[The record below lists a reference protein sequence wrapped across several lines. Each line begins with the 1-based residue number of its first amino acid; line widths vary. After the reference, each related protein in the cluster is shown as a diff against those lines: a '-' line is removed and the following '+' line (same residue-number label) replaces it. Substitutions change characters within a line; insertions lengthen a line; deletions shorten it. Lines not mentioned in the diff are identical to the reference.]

1 MPSMEE
7 LLRACGSWTTPR
19 EASERVGGASKP
31 LATQLR
37 LAVSRGWAESRF
49 SDGRGTEYRALPG
62 WEAAMERRER
72 SPPPTPLRSPV
83 QDAILRELSAG
94 PMTIAEL
101 AEAVGRDPR
110 TLASRLYQMRMRGLV
125 ESTPTGPRSVGRGGH
140 RVIYTLKQTVS
151 EEDPGMGD
159 KDEKKSKEKPPCPS
173 KEAEECEMDPRNEP

>member
-1 MPSMEE
+1 MPTMEE
-7 LLRACGSWTTPR
+7 LLRACDGWTTPR

-72 SPPPTPLRSPV
+72 AASPPRPSPV
-83 QDAILRELSAG
+83 RIAILRELESG
-94 PMTIAEL
+94 PRTVAEL
-101 AEAVGRDPR
+101 VEAAGCSRNA
-110 TLASRLYQMRMRGLV
+110 LASRLHAMSLQGLV

-140 RVIYTLKQTVS
+140 YVIYTLKQTVS

-159 KDEKKSKEKPPCPS
+159 KDEKKSESKPPCPS